1 MEADEYGRP
10 PLPPPPFPMPPP
22 PAIATIG
29 WGRVV
34 PPPMKVARRD
44 VASEQLE
51 EAKALFAARRQALAA
66 DMAPGTPAKSPPLK
80 RTRVDGTDAEVQ
92 AAGAVPKLPG
102 SEGMVKQQAAFPNA
116 SHGGAGRPAVASDE
130 AKAPSK
136 PPAKARPIKAM
147 EQLQQK
153 RAAVNPQVVHAGQQP
168 QGHGPEPV
176 VTGRA
181 ESESEAPAAAAC
193 PEQPGNPPAPPQHVQ
208 QMRAAVNPEVV
219 HAGQQLQGHGGLL
232 QASVGQVPKTPPRVP
247 QQMPQAGAQQRMPP
261 PTGHQQMA
269 HAGVQQPMSLP
280 TGYQQMQHAGGQHT
294 MSPPG
299 GHQQMMHASRQEVHG
314 PAAVPQQS
322 VVPKMPGSSGKEAQE
337 TLRMQQPG
345 MPQPGMP
352 QPGMQQPG
360 MQQVPM
366 QHPGMQ
372 QPPMQHPG
380 MQQVPMQHPGMQ
392 QAPMQQPP
400 MQQAP
405 MQHRG
410 MQQPPMQQP
419 PMQQPPMPQSP
430 MQQPTMQQPTMQ
442 LPTMQQP
449 TMQVPTM
456 QVPTMPQPMMQPPVL
471 PMPTM
476 QLPMQNPTMLPPHPG
491 VVQPTQPGSLVPPT
505 MLPGMQVPP
514 ALPQPTRMGLAIE
527 AGFFSLKNMLGD
539 AAPGSGLPPS
549 ILDQYMHLVEECAK
563 LNANASTSSTGSPSP
578 LTKQAPEQVE
588 QSVSRDP
595 ASSVVNVDEAEKQA
609 DIPTTSPSEDM
620 SAEAAP
626 EKGDVEQKTSHQP
639 KMNSQTHPDAWGA
652 LYRYCNGRSAKNKD
666 EAVRSEILEKWKQ
679 GALVCVSLRQPSA

>member
-322 VVPKMPGSSGKEAQE
+322 VVPKMPGSSGKE
-337 TLRMQQPG
+337 
-345 MPQPGMP
+345 
-352 QPGMQQPG
+352 
-360 MQQVPM
+360 
-366 QHPGMQ
+366 
-372 QPPMQHPG
+372 
-380 MQQVPMQHPGMQ
+380 
-392 QAPMQQPP
+392 
-400 MQQAP
+400 
-405 MQHRG
+405 
-410 MQQPPMQQP
+410 
-419 PMQQPPMPQSP
+419 
-430 MQQPTMQQPTMQ
+430 
-442 LPTMQQP
+442 
-449 TMQVPTM
+449 VPTM